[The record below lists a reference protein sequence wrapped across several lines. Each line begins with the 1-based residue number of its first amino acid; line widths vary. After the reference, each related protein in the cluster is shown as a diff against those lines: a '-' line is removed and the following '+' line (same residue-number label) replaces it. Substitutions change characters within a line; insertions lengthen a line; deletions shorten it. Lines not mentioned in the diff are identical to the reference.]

1 LAVGVAVLAV
11 AALVIVLMSRASKS
25 ARPKLTPEILARAA
39 EAPCLNPTGAPF
51 IDASWTGI
59 AGIRLELCGAPQ
71 PSTLLVDPY
80 LTRHSVPELFFPVD
94 ADSPT
99 LARAFP
105 RADFIAVGHT
115 HHDHFADVPDIAKRT
130 GAKILG
136 SRSTC
141 NLAVAMGVDPTQCLA
156 FEDQNPVQVGPWTI
170 EAIPTPHALV
180 WPGFVPFSGDV
191 PPRPRDDRPWVWQLR
206 EGQMWSLII
215 RAAGRTLYHHGSA
228 GLSDS
233 QLQRVRG
240 LQPDLAFVGIALR
253 ENTPDFEDR
262 LLDPLRARFVMPVHH
277 DNFLGPS
284 LRDDGPLLPRIE
296 LDEFEGRI
304 GNYGARLL
312 VRKPFERFRVSN
324 PSSP

>member
-1 LAVGVAVLAV
+1 MLVVMVTGLAV
-11 AALVIVLMSRASKS
+11 ASLLVVLLARRSKA
-25 ARPKLTPEILARAA
+25 ARPKLSPDILARAA
-39 EAPCLNPTGAPF
+39 EAPCPSPADAPF
-51 IDASWTGI
+51 IDVSWTGI
-59 AGIRLELCGAPQ
+59 AGIRLELCGGSP

-80 LTRHSVPELFFPVD
+80 LTRHSLPELFFPVD

-105 RADFIAVGHT
+105 RADFIVVGHT
-115 HHDHFADVPDIAKRT
+115 HHDHFADTPEIAKRT
-130 GAKILG
+130 GATILG

-141 NLAVAMGVDPTQCLA
+141 NLAVAMGVAPAQCIA
-156 FEDQNPVQVGPWTI
+156 FEDQNPVQAGPWTI

-215 RAAGRTLYHHGSA
+215 RGAGKTLYHHGSA

-233 QLQRVRG
+233 QLRRVRG

-253 ENTPDFEDR
+253 ENTPDFEAR
-262 LLDPLRARFVMPVHH
+262 LLEPLRAKSVMPVHH
-277 DNFLGPS
+277 DNFFGPM
-284 LRDDGPLLPRIE
+284 LTDEGPLLSRIN
-296 LDEFEGRI
+296 LPEFESRI
-304 GNYGARLL
+304 GQYGAHLL
-312 VRKPFERFRVSN
+312 VRKPFERVRVQ
-324 PSSP
+324 